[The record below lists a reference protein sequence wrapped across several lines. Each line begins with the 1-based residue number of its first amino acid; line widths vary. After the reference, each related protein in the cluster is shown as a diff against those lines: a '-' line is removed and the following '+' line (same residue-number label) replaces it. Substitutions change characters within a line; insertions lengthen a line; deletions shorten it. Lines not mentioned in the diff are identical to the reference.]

1 MGFKIAGLDLKRVE
15 PVPGTRITDQQVF
28 LYMNH
33 RKHHS
38 QVLAAAKAGLSERS
52 ARRIEDAG
60 TLPSQTPRRYWRSR
74 TDPFAHVWDNE
85 VVPLLQNA
93 PTLMAITVLRK
104 LQDDH
109 PGSFAQGVLRTLQR
123 RIRHWR
129 ALEGPSKEVFFPQVY
144 APGHRGLSDFTTLGE
159 LRITLAGA
167 PFAHRLYHFVLAF
180 SRWEYAEVLE
190 SGESFE
196 ALSKGLQNAVWQAGG
211 APQEHRT
218 DSLSAA
224 FKNLTEEADFTAR
237 YTALLAHYG
246 MTGTRNNRGLSHE
259 NGSVES
265 AHRYLKEALEQALL
279 LRGHRDFDDRAA
291 YDTFVRE
298 IVMRRNRRV
307 AGAFRL
313 EREQLQDLPTRRT
326 TDFVEDEA
334 RVTRCG
340 TFTVRTI
347 LYSAPSRLIGQRLKV
362 RLYSDRLECYL
373 AGAWVLTVARGVPA
387 PGLRRGR
394 QLDYRHFIDSL
405 KRKPQAFKG
414 LAFRDALFPREAYRR
429 MWEQLESQLTQ
440 RHACQTIVALLEMAA
455 RDGVEAVLATRLEA
469 LLLAGELPD
478 IKRLREEFAPRVLEL
493 PHVTVELPAVS
504 RYDAL
509 LPSAQLALAVAA

>member
-1 MGFKIAGLDLKRVE
+1 
-15 PVPGTRITDQQVF
+15 
-28 LYMNH
+28 MNN
-33 RKHHS
+33 RKHES
-38 QVLAAAKAGLSERS
+38 QALAAAKAGISERS
-52 ARRIEDAG
+52 ARRIDGALA
-60 TLPSQTPRRYWRSR
+60 LPSQHPRRYWRSR
-74 TDPFAHVWDNE
+74 LNPFAQVWDAE
-85 VVPLLQNA
+85 VVPLLKNA

-104 LQDDH
+104 LQDEH
-109 PGSFAQGVLRTLQR
+109 PDCFPDGVLRTLQR
-123 RIRHWR
+123 HIRQWR
-129 ALEGPSKEVFFPQVY
+129 ALAGPPKEVFFPQVY
-144 APGHRGLSDFTTLGE
+144 APGVRGLSDFTTMGE
-159 LRITLAGA
+159 LRITLAGV
-167 PFAHRLYHFVLAF
+167 PFVHRLYHFVLAF
-180 SRWEYAEVLE
+180 SRWAHVEVVD

-196 ALSKGLQNAVWQAGG
+196 ALAKGLQNALWQAGG

-224 FKNLTEEADFTAR
+224 FKNLTEEEDFTAR
-237 YTALLAHYG
+237 YTALLDHYG

-291 YDTFVRE
+291 YETFVRE
-298 IVMRRNRRV
+298 VVMRRNRRV
-307 AGAFRL
+307 AGAFRI

-373 AGAWVLTVARGVPA
+373 SGAWVLTLARGVPA

-394 QLDYRHFIDSL
+394 QLDYRHFIESL
-405 KRKPQAFKG
+405 KRKPQAFRG
-414 LAFRDALFPREAYRR
+414 LAFRDALFPRDAYRR

-455 RDGVEAVLATRLEA
+455 RDGVEAVLAARLEA

-478 IKRLREEFAPRVLEL
+478 IKQLREEFAPRVLEL
-493 PHVTVELPAVS
+493 PHVTVELPAIS

-509 LPSAQLALAVAA
+509 LPSAYAVAA